1 MLSCHNFSVTYFYW
15 AFTYLMWYFIRY
27 YDKFYAHHAERK
39 SLCSNCQ
46 ASIGA
51 SGTLDVVGAQL
62 YELSN
67 LEVSFQSYVN
77 AGDVAM

>member
-1 MLSCHNFSVTYFYW
+1 
-15 AFTYLMWYFIRY
+15 
-27 YDKFYAHHAERK
+27 
-39 SLCSNCQ
+39 LCSNCQ

-77 AGDVAM
+77 AGDVACEYVTLLWWAPQQP

>member
-1 MLSCHNFSVTYFYW
+1 
-15 AFTYLMWYFIRY
+15 MWYFIRY